1 MANNTFTLTDEQL
14 YWLQVALENS
24 KLSAQ
29 RMADQGDEDDLRDTM
44 TLIDA
49 YNELEAIIG
58 TPPDILLVPPTTD

>member
-1 MANNTFTLTDEQL
+1 MTNNTITLTDTQL

-49 YNELEAIIG
+49 YNELQEIIG
-58 TPPDILLVPPTTD
+58 TPGPIGLTE